1 MYNQRSGWG
10 IALAVFGLA
19 ILGITIFYS
28 NYLANSLKASEEK
41 NKELFIETLISEAQI
56 LDISAFDQ
64 DVRIQGQILQNFS
77 LPSIIER
84 SDGSFEADNWGEKRN
99 DDDEFLEKKIEQF
112 LKSGKEPVDYP
123 AGDGK
128 IYVFNSPLV
137 NLIRYYPLVQVLLVG
152 LFIAFGYY
160 IFNASRSAE
169 QNRVWA
175 GMAKET
181 AHQLGTPISAI
192 LAWIEHLRLSN
203 EGKPDQL
210 EILDELSKDV
220 DRLDLIADRFSKIG
234 SAPELERTNLYD
246 QLDAIKSYMQRRAP
260 RRVDFKFPEETVPLN
275 VNVNQHL
282 FSWVLE
288 NLIRNSLDAMG
299 GKGVISAVVT
309 VASNKVSIDLS
320 DTGKGIPSNKFKS
333 VFAPGYSTKQ
343 RGWGLGL
350 SLAKR
355 IIENYHKGKI
365 FVKSSKV
372 DEGTTFTISLP
383 LA

>member
-1 MYNQRSGWG
+1 MYNQRSGWN
-10 IALAVFGLA
+10 IALAVFGIG
-19 ILGITIFYS
+19 ILLVTLFYS
-28 NYLANSLKASEEK
+28 NYLANKLKESEEK
-41 NKELFIETLISEAQI
+41 DKQLFIQATRFIADNTNDYNADIRI
-56 LDISAFDQ
+56 LSDIQQSFA
-64 DVRIQGQILQNFS
+64 
-77 LPSIIER
+77 LPAIVEFN
-84 SDGSFEADNWGEKRN
+84 DGTFEALNWGEERN
-99 DDDEFLEKKIEQF
+99 NDEKFIREKIDKFLD
-112 LKSGKEPVDYP
+112 SGKVPEDYP
-123 AGDGK
+123 AGEGK
-128 IYVFNSPLV
+128 IYFFDSNLV
-137 NLIRYYPLVQVLLVG
+137 QLIRLYPLVQVLLVG
-152 LFIAFGYY
+152 LFIALGYY
-160 IFNASRSAE
+160 VFNASRSAE

-192 LAWIEHLRLSN
+192 IAWIEHLRLAN

-210 EILDELSKDV
+210 EILDELDKDV

-234 SAPELERTNLYD
+234 SAPELERTNLYT
-246 QLDAIKSYMQRRAP
+246 QLDEIKSYMQRRAP
-260 RRVDFKFPEETVPLN
+260 RRVEFKFPTETEPLH

-288 NLIRNSLDAMG
+288 NLIRNSLDAMDN
-299 GKGVISAVVT
+299 KGVISAEVSL
-309 VASNKVSIDLS
+309 ASRQVNIDLS
-320 DTGKGIPSNKFKS
+320 DTGKGIPSNKYKS

>member
-10 IALAVFGLA
+10 IVLALFGLG
-19 ILGITIFYS
+19 ILGITLFYS
-28 NYLANSLKASEEK
+28 NYLANRLKASEEK
-41 NKELFIETLISEAQI
+41 NQELFIESLRFFAKQMKAG
-56 LDISAFDQ
+56 DFDQ
-64 DVRIQGQILQNFS
+64 DIGIQNQILTNFS
-77 LPSIIER
+77 LPSIIKR
-84 SDGSFEADNWGEKRN
+84 TDGSYEADNWGEKRN
-99 DDDEFLEKKIEQF
+99 ADEEFLEKKIQQF
-112 LKSGKEPVDYP
+112 IKDGKEPVDYP

-128 IYVFNSPLV
+128 IYVFNSTLV

-152 LFIAFGYY
+152 LFIGLGYY
-160 IFNASRSAE
+160 VFNASRSAE

-192 LAWIEHLRLSN
+192 LAWIEHLRLAN
-203 EGKPDQL
+203 EDEPDQL
-210 EILDELSKDV
+210 EILDELGKDV

-234 SAPELERTNLYD
+234 SSPELERTNLYE
-246 QLDAIKSYMQRRAP
+246 QLDDIKSYMQRRAP
-260 RRVDFKFPEETVPLN
+260 RRVNFKFPEETVPLY

-299 GKGVISAVVT
+299 GKGLISAEVSL
-309 VASNKVSIDLS
+309 ANKQVNIDLS
-320 DTGKGIPSNKFKS
+320 DTGKGIPSNKHKS